1 LYDPLCE
8 QFNQHRHHLS
18 AIVVLELQNQ
28 SARDALVRNSNHRQ
42 IAIGLH
48 HCKKLCPAFDA
59 QYASD
64 VATRLT
70 PLSEQHSHLRSISL
84 CAWQIIFLHR
94 SKIAQS
100 SD

>member
-1 LYDPLCE
+1 
-8 QFNQHRHHLS
+8 
-18 AIVVLELQNQ
+18 VVLEIQNQ
-28 SARDALVRNSNHRQ
+28 STRDALVRNSNHRQ
-42 IAIGLH
+42 TAFGLH
-48 HCKKLCPAFDA
+48 HCKQPCTAFGA
-59 QYASD
+59 QHASD
-64 VATRLT
+64 TATRFA